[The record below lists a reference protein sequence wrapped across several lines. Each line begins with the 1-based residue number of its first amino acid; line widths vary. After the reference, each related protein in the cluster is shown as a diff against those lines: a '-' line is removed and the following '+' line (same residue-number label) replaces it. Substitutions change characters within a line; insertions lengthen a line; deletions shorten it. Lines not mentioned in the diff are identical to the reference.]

1 MVVNRSNLH
10 VGQTVFFV
18 HKEYNSLTKMKED
31 SIVECKITKIGRVY
45 ITINNGYPNRQFF
58 IESGNDYEF
67 GIQEKENAID
77 GGILCFTREDAEKH
91 LLKKKMMLEL
101 RNINYSE
108 KTNSLNQLLLMKL
121 AYEVGKLDFTDDTM
135 LKIPLPVN
143 YKEMSEETLKSFLE
157 SDGEYE

>member
-10 VGQTVFFV
+10 VGQTV
-18 HKEYNSLTKMKED
+18 L
-31 SIVECKITKIGRVY
+31 
-45 ITINNGYPNRQFF
+45 
-58 IESGNDYEF
+58 
-67 GIQEKENAID
+67 
-77 GGILCFTREDAEKH
+77 
-91 LLKKKMMLEL
+91 
-101 RNINYSE
+101 
-108 KTNSLNQLLLMKL
+108 L

>member
-1 MVVNRSNLH
+1 M
-10 VGQTVFFV
+10 
-18 HKEYNSLTKMKED
+18 
-31 SIVECKITKIGRVY
+31 
-45 ITINNGYPNRQFF
+45 
-58 IESGNDYEF
+58 
-67 GIQEKENAID
+67 
-77 GGILCFTREDAEKH
+77 EKH

>member
-58 IESGNDYEF
+58 IKSGNDYEF

-91 LLKKKMMLEL
+91 LLKKKMMLETVL
-101 RNINYSE
+101 PERGRDCKMEESRAG
-108 KTNSLNQLLLMKL
+108 TGRTFPAVLLQGC
-121 AYEVGKLDFTDDTM
+121 GKLRKRKACG
-135 LKIPLPVN
+135 LN
-143 YKEMSEETLKSFLE
+143 A
-157 SDGEYE
+157 

>member
-45 ITINNGYPNRQFF
+45 ITI
-58 IESGNDYEF
+58 
-67 GIQEKENAID
+67 
-77 GGILCFTREDAEKH
+77 KH

>member
-1 MVVNRSNLH
+1 MVVNRSNLY

-58 IESGNDYEF
+58 IKSGNDYEF

-108 KTNSLNQLLLMKL
+108 KTNSLNQLL
-121 AYEVGKLDFTDDTM
+121 
-135 LKIPLPVN
+135 
-143 YKEMSEETLKSFLE
+143 
-157 SDGEYE
+157 